1 MADDAVVAAATDAGA
16 FGCSISGSGPTV
28 FAVCDNN
35 MDLKRVARGMAEAF
49 GCEDPVTVRVAL
61 PNNVGAKV
69 TSRDYKF

>member
-1 MADDAVVAAATDAGA
+1 M
-16 FGCSISGSGPTV
+16 